1 MREEQNIMFAT
12 WISRL
17 FAGKSQ
23 SSRRQRRAARPA
35 TRPTFRPRL
44 EILEDRTLP
53 TVSGPS
59 VVVAPV
65 SIAVS
70 GTAMGNNSSA
80 IADNGNMPST
90 SPESIS
96 SNGQYAVFTS
106 SATNLTGDTIYSAQN
121 VYLRNLSTGQT
132 SLVGSAGTA
141 GTSGDVAT
149 QPVVTADG
157 RYVAF
162 VSNDS
167 NLPNN
172 SNGGT
177 ELFVRDMVSGQTY
190 MVSQAS
196 DGSPANASIQSPT
209 IAETANGQL
218 VIAYQSNATNLTANQ
233 SSSNYQI
240 YVATLSL
247 DSNGNIQANTLSTQ
261 LASADNTGT
270 GNGGNGDSSDALL
283 SKDGS
288 TLVFQSLASN
298 LPTETADAGGQTQ
311 IFAFNVATG
320 ALTQVNPAAVN
331 GGTDNASSF
340 SVSDNGQYIAYL
352 NGYQTPTT
360 SGSQIFGWNAKTG
373 QNTAIAQEGA
383 GGSFTDL
390 EQPTIS
396 GDGSTVAFVG
406 STSAAFLMPN
416 VYVSRNWQNGGGY
429 TQITNV
435 PNEGT
440 GADLP
445 VLSDNGQILA
455 FVMSNDPNSLPS
467 LYVDNLNGGSPT
479 EVANF
484 DYNAQ
489 LSNNPPMAVSSDG
502 STVIFNSYAT
512 NLVPGVSVPTDTNG
526 NPAENVYAYS
536 LPSTAPSPTNVS
548 GDVKVTEG
556 GFRYDFT
563 KKAFV
568 QTMTITNTSGSALNG
583 PLYLVLPNLS
593 SNATL
598 ANASGSY
605 NGDPYLTATTS
616 TLAPNQSITLTLEFT
631 DPTHKAV
638 TYDTPELWQNI

>member
-247 DSNGNIQANTLSTQ
+247 GSSGNILPNTLSTQ
-261 LASADNTGT
+261 LATNAGT
-270 GNGGNGDSSDALL
+270 GDGANGDSSNPLL

-298 LPTETADAGGQTQ
+298 LPNETADAGGQTQ

-360 SGSQIFGWNAKTG
+360 YGSQILVWNAKTG
-373 QNTAIAQEGA
+373 QDTTIASEN
-383 GGSFTDL
+383 GGGNFTDL
-390 EQPTIS
+390 SGPVIS
-396 GDGSTVAFVG
+396 GDGSTVAFTG
-406 STSAAFLMPN
+406 TTSAAFLAPN
-416 VYVSRNWQNGGGY
+416 VYVSRNGSVQ
-429 TQITNV
+429 QITHLT
-435 PNEGT
+435 NET
-440 GADLP
+440 MGANLP

-455 FVMSNDPNSLPS
+455 YVMDNVGNSNPS
-467 LYVDNLNGGSPT
+467 LYVDNLTTNGTT

-484 DYNAQ
+484 D
-489 LSNNPPMAVSSDG
+489 SNVALDANPPMAVSSDG

-512 NLVPGVSVPTDTNG
+512 NLVPGVSVPQDPSG

-556 GFRYDFT
+556 GFRYDFS

-568 QTMTITNTSGSALNG
+568 QTVTITNTSGSALNG

-598 ANASGSY
+598 ANSSGTY
-605 NGDPYLTATTS
+605 NGDPYLTAATNA
-616 TLAPNQSITLTLEFT
+616 LAANQSITLTLEFT
-631 DPTHKAV
+631 DPTHKAI
-638 TYDTPELWQNI
+638 TYDAAQLWQNI